1 MKNAIQMFPVRIYYE
16 YLPEVI
22 TGYQLDDLLYARSIQ
37 FIEDIIQQSKGTVV
51 PVLFRKSNC
60 ANFKATR

>member
-1 MKNAIQMFPVRIYYE
+1 MKNAIQMFPVRICYE

-37 FIEDIIQQSKGTVV
+37 FIEDIIQ
-51 PVLFRKSNC
+51 VLFRKSNC